1 MIGKRLAELR
11 EQAGLSQ
18 EDLGVRAGLHGMSI
32 SKIERGVVQPKLA
45 TVNALARALGLEPG
59 ELLAAPDPE
68 PESAKAAS

>member
-45 TVNALARALGLEPG
+45 TVEALARALGLELAD
-59 ELLAAPDPE
+59 LLTAPEVE
-68 PESAKAAS
+68 PAEVAP

>member
-18 EDLGVRAGLHGMSI
+18 EDLGVRAGLHSMSI

-45 TVNALARALGLEPG
+45 TVEALARALGVKVA
-59 ELLAAPDPE
+59 ELLAAPEVE
-68 PESAKAAS
+68 PAEAAP